1 MTAKIKLNAASGGG
15 SVSLQG
21 PSNTSNNRVI
31 TLPDIA
37 DGTLLTTNSST
48 NRVLQLKSA
57 TKTSTATQNSP
68 TYADI
73 SGMSVTL
80 TTPQSGSKV
89 LVSINLQLG
98 GDANSYAG
106 FKLLRD
112 STMIGAGTEG
122 TGSMS
127 NLTFGS
133 GSINLTDVNYR
144 VKAVSYSILDTH
156 GADGSTNVTYKLQ
169 WASAY
174 NTANI
179 YLNRPFT
186 ADNNAYNF
194 FGSSTITA
202 MEVTP

>member
-21 PSNTSNNRVI
+21 PSNTSNDRVI

-57 TKTSTATQNSP
+57 TKTATVVQNSP

-89 LVSINLQLG
+89 LVSIDLQFG
-98 GDANSYAG
+98 GC
-106 FKLLRD
+106 LLYTSPSPRD
-112 STMIGAGTEG
+112 
-122 TGSMS
+122 
-127 NLTFGS
+127 
-133 GSINLTDVNYR
+133 
-144 VKAVSYSILDTH
+144 
-156 GADGSTNVTYKLQ
+156 
-169 WASAY
+169 
-174 NTANI
+174 
-179 YLNRPFT
+179 
-186 ADNNAYNF
+186 
-194 FGSSTITA
+194 
-202 MEVTP
+202 